1 MVSRNVHLGIATM
14 IAHILS
20 EPLSRFI
27 VQMILII
34 VFSRA
39 VGLVMRAIGQPLVI
53 AEITAG
59 VMLGPSLFGWLLP
72 GPFKLLFPE
81 PSLRLLQ
88 MFSQVGL
95 IVFMFLIGLEL
106 DPKLL
111 RGRGRASLLISQV
124 GMFFPFG
131 LGLVLALYFYGLLAP
146 PGVRFAPFALF
157 MGIAMSVTAF
167 PVLAR
172 ILSERRLLRSKVG
185 AMAITCAAI
194 GDVAAW
200 CLLAFVVSF
209 VKATGLMQAAR
220 TTGYT
225 LLYIGV
231 MIYVV
236 RPFMRR
242 FGARG
247 GSREALTQNMVAGAL
262 VLLLASSFITEV
274 IGIHALFGAFLF
286 GAIIPKE
293 SGFVTTLA
301 EKLEDF
307 AVVFL
312 LPMFF
317 AFSGLRTQ
325 IGLLSSGSSWLLC
338 GLVIAVACIGKF
350 GGVTLSARLMGQSWR
365 ESSALGVLMNTRG
378 LMELVVLNIGL
389 DLGVISPLLF
399 TMLVLMALL
408 TTFMTTPVLQLI
420 YPHAEL
426 TRELAEADTPAPGD
440 KSPFCMLLAVSYTS
454 AASGMLILAE
464 ALCRRQLSSSRIYA
478 LKLLRPTER
487 TSNLLGDAQSKESP
501 TAAFGPLLF
510 QAEQQKL
517 PLQPLSFV
525 SSQPARDICDVAK
538 VKGAELLLLGWH
550 RPLFNR
556 AALGGTVNEVLEQ
569 AKCDVGVLVDRGLV
583 QIQRV
588 LVPYHGTDDDRV
600 ALALAHRLSEQSNVD
615 VTVLHVVPP
624 GRTDKDGRIGVVQH
638 VNEVF
643 REPGNS
649 GGDTPGPLVHIK
661 VVEAEEPAEAALR
674 EVMPL
679 PGAENDD
686 RPGYDLVLISV
697 GSDWGLEQRQFGI
710 NQEYFIR
717 KCPTSLLVVHKR
729 DQR

>member
-1 MVSRNVHLGIATM
+1 MTT
-14 IAHILS
+14 IAHILA

-27 VQMILII
+27 IQMILII
-34 VFSRA
+34 VASRA

-53 AEITAG
+53 AEVTAG
-59 VMLGPSLFGWLLP
+59 VMLGPSLFGWLWP
-72 GPFKLLFPE
+72 APFKLLFPDQ
-81 PSLRLLQ
+81 SLRLLQ
-88 MFSQVGL
+88 QFSQVGL

-106 DPKLL
+106 DVKLL
-111 RGRGRASLLISQV
+111 RGRGRASLFISQV
-124 GMFFPFG
+124 GIYFPFG
-131 LGLVLALYFYGLLAP
+131 LGLVLALYFYGLFAP

-172 ILSERRLLRSKVG
+172 ILSERRLMRSKVG
-185 AMAITCAAI
+185 VMAITCAAFD
-194 GDVAAW
+194 DVAAW

-209 VKATGLMQAAR
+209 VKATGLTQAVR
-220 TTGYT
+220 TTAYT
-225 LLYIGV
+225 VIYIGA

-242 FGARG
+242 FGARAG
-247 GSREALTQNMVAGAL
+247 TREALTQNMVAATL
-262 VLLLASSFITEV
+262 VLLLASAFVTEL

-293 SGFVTTLA
+293 TGFVTTLA

-325 IGLLSSGSSWLLC
+325 IGLLSSSSAWLMC
-338 GLVIAVACIGKF
+338 GLVIAVACLGKF

-399 TMLVLMALL
+399 TMLVLMALI
-408 TTFMTTPVLQLI
+408 TTFMTTPLLQVI

-426 TRELAEADTPAPGD
+426 TRELAEADDAAPPE
-440 KSPFCMLLAVSYTS
+440 KAPFCMLLAVSYTS

-464 ALCRRQLSSSRIYA
+464 ALVRKQLATSRIYA

-487 TSNLLGDAQSKESP
+487 TSNLLDDAQSKESP

-538 VKGAELLLLGWH
+538 VKGAELVLLGWH

-556 AALGGTVNEVLEQ
+556 AALGGTVNEVLQEAQ
-569 AKCDVGVLVDRGLV
+569 SDVGVLVDRGLT

-600 ALALAHRLSEQSNVD
+600 ALALAHRLSEQAHVD

-624 GRTDKDGRIGVVQH
+624 GRTDKDGRIGVVEQ
-638 VNEVF
+638 VNEIF
-643 REPGNS
+643 REPPAAGL
-649 GGDTPGPLVHIK
+649 GEAPGSLVHIK

-674 EVMPL
+674 EVTPL
-679 PGAENDD
+679 PGKSDEV
-686 RPGYDLVLISV
+686 PHYDLVLVSV
-697 GSDWGLEQRQFGI
+697 GSDWGLAQRQFGI
-710 NQEYFIR
+710 AQEYFIR

-729 DQR
+729 NTGKA

>member
-1 MVSRNVHLGIATM
+1 M

-39 VGLVMRAIGQPLVI
+39 VGLLMRALGQPLVI
-53 AEITAG
+53 AEIAAG
-59 VMLGPSLFGWLLP
+59 VMLGPSLLGWLWP
-72 GPFKLLFPE
+72 AQFKLLFPE
-81 PSLRLLQ
+81 QSLRLLQ
-88 MFSQVGL
+88 QFSQVGL

-106 DPKLL
+106 DVKLL
-111 RGRGRASLLISQV
+111 RGRGRASLFISQV
-124 GMFFPFG
+124 GIYLPFG
-131 LGLVLALYFYGLLAP
+131 LGLLLALYFYGLLAP

-172 ILSERRLLRSKVG
+172 ILSERRLMRSKVG
-185 AMAITCAAI
+185 AMAITCAAFD
-194 GDVAAW
+194 DVAAW

-209 VKATGLMQAAR
+209 VKATGLMQAVR
-220 TTGYT
+220 TTLYT
-225 LLYIGV
+225 LIYIAT
-231 MIYVV
+231 MIYLV

-247 GSREALTQNMVAGAL
+247 GSRDALTQNMVAATF
-262 VLLLASSFITEV
+262 VLLLASAFVTEL

-293 SGFVTTLA
+293 TGFVTALA

-325 IGLLSSGSSWLLC
+325 IGLLSSGSAWLLC
-338 GLVIAVACIGKF
+338 GLGIAVACIGKF
-350 GGVTLSARLMGQSWR
+350 GGVTLSARVMGLSWR

-408 TTFMTTPVLQLI
+408 TTFMTTPILQLI

-426 TRELAEADTPAPGD
+426 TRELAETEAEPGSSSSE
-440 KSPFCMLLAVSYTS
+440 KSPFCMLLATSYTS

-464 ALCRRQLSSSRIYA
+464 ALVRKQLAASRIYA

-510 QAEQQKL
+510 QAEQLKL

-538 VKGAELLLLGWH
+538 VKGAELVLLGWH

-556 AALGGTVNEVLEQ
+556 AALGGTVNEVLEEAQ
-569 AKCDVGVLVDRGLV
+569 SDVGVLVDRGLT

-624 GRTDKDGRIGVVQH
+624 GRSDKDGRLGVVEQ
-638 VNEVF
+638 VNEIF
-643 REPGNS
+643 REPVPPGL
-649 GGDTPGPLVHIK
+649 GQTPGPQVHVK

-674 EVMPL
+674 EVTPL
-679 PGAENDD
+679 PGKSDEIP
-686 RPGYDLVLISV
+686 RYDLVLISV
-697 GSDWGLEQRQFGI
+697 GSDWGLTQRQFGI

-729 DQR
+729 NTRKS